1 MATKTRT
8 ERSRFPRAGAF
19 SSPEPRGERG
29 FTLVEVLIC
38 TLILTTGM
46 VSIAGLLA
54 VTTQMHIGSRE
65 SGRSTRLAQDKMDE
79 LMKMNFTNA
88 ELSVGGDLDT
98 DVADHWETPM
108 TGVTLRWLVADGPTD
123 DTRILTLRV
132 ENLRAQQYRQTDLT
146 TIVRQW

>member
-1 MATKTRT
+1 
-8 ERSRFPRAGAF
+8 
-19 SSPEPRGERG
+19 
-29 FTLVEVLIC
+29 
-38 TLILTTGM
+38 M